1 MINSLLSISIEATI
15 FDIFIILGVVIAAS
29 LIVYFIWEAVLTYS
43 KKQKGGSASSNKV
56 EANKQEGFEEFHFDG
71 EQNKEDP
78 KLLEEGN
85 VVDVQNEN
93 QEQEEQTESDEERLN
108 RERREYL
115 EKRRQELIKRIQEEN
130 EIQEQEQSSEEK
142 TTEEV
147 EEVEEPVEEEQEEIN
162 EDTTES

>member
-93 QEQEEQTESDEERLN
+93 
-108 RERREYL
+108 
-115 EKRRQELIKRIQEEN
+115 
-130 EIQEQEQSSEEK
+130 
-142 TTEEV
+142 
-147 EEVEEPVEEEQEEIN
+147 
-162 EDTTES
+162 